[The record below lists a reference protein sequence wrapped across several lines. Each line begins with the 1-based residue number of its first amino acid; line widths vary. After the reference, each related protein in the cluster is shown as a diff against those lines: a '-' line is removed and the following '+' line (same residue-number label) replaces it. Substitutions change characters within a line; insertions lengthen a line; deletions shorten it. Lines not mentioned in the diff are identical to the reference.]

1 MNHAQRR
8 PRHWFTRLT
17 HPSYSLTHSPV
28 EDLAVPQPGDIL
40 VQVLLEQ
47 VHQQEAAGRRDLN
60 GDQSVV
66 MDGQRLPKA
75 RFARVMNRSVRGLLV
90 RGSSTFAAY
99 VGQAVGEGLRRAQP
113 HRVQRRPNE
122 ELQALRAAPVAGR
135 VDVQVV
141 YVLERARRDDV
152 ARGRRIEQPSPE
164 LEAAAARAPRRANLE
179 W

>member
-90 RGSSTFAAY
+90 RGSSP
-99 VGQAVGEGLRRAQP
+99 LRHTLAKPLVKACAELSRTGCSGG
-113 HRVQRRPNE
+113 RMKNSRRC
-122 ELQALRAAPVAGR
+122 
-135 VDVQVV
+135 
-141 YVLERARRDDV
+141 
-152 ARGRRIEQPSPE
+152 
-164 LEAAAARAPRRANLE
+164 APRR
-179 W
+179 